1 MSNILAI
8 PAEPPMTT
16 TSFQEKSVWI
26 QLIAMTLALGA
37 YFILAGRMLAAG
49 VHALPAYVGLF
60 AVAVVA
66 MVIIMVAGHIA
77 AAIASRKEGTAPDE
91 RDRLITWRAE
101 SNSAWILA
109 AGIIAAISAMLFEV
123 PTAWVA
129 NGLLAALYLSE
140 VVGFILRIVY
150 YRRGISA
157 A

>member
-1 MSNILAI
+1 MA
-8 PAEPPMTT
+8 T

-37 YFILAGRMLAAG
+37 YFILAGRMLASG

-66 MVIIMVAGHIA
+66 MVIIIVAGHVA
-77 AAIASRKEGTAPDE
+77 AAIFARKDGTDPDE

-109 AGIIAAISAMLFEV
+109 AGVVIALAAMLFEV

-129 NGLLAALYLSE
+129 NGLLAALFLSE
-140 VVGFILRIVY
+140 IVGFILRIVY